1 MLGIG
6 VGIYVAR
13 HSFSCSNHVCSVY
26 QFYGFD
32 DVIIERKA
40 HITKFETELGG
51 FWESIV
57 CMIGAWLLEFP
68 CLSAGLGNSK
78 LTYPW

>member
-13 HSFSCSNHVCSVY
+13 HLFSCSNHVCVFY
-26 QFYGFD
+26 QLYGFE
-32 DVIIERKA
+32 DVIIEWKA
-40 HITKFETELGG
+40 HITKFETELSGI
-51 FWESIV
+51 WESVV

-68 CLSAGLGNSK
+68 CLSAGRRNSK
-78 LTYPW
+78 LTYPR